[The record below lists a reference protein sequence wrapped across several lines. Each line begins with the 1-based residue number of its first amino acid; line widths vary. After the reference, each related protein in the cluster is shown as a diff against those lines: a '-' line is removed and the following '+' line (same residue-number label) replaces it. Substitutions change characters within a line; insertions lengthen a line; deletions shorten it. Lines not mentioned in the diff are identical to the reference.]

1 MRCYNVAFLL
11 SSEVQNKVLYIILV
25 SQVIPIELNEKKLF
39 FIYNVILVNLVKQFL
54 YKESIEKALENMWW
68 TFNEHDFDALIT
80 KSLWQSELALNIVN
94 LITLNNLPEFLTF
107 YIWFD

>member
-1 MRCYNVAFLL
+1 MAFLL

-54 YKESIEKALENMWW
+54 YKASIEKALENM
-68 TFNEHDFDALIT
+68 
-80 KSLWQSELALNIVN
+80 
-94 LITLNNLPEFLTF
+94 
-107 YIWFD
+107 

>member
-1 MRCYNVAFLL
+1 MAFLL

-54 YKESIEKALENMWW
+54 YKESIEKALENMW
-68 TFNEHDFDALIT
+68 
-80 KSLWQSELALNIVN
+80 
-94 LITLNNLPEFLTF
+94 
-107 YIWFD
+107 